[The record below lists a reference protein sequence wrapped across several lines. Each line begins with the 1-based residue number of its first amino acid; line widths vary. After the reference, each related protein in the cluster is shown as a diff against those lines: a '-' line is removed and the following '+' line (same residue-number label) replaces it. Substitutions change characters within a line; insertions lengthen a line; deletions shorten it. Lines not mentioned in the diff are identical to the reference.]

1 MRYITPKNVRRR
13 RRFKRNLIFL
23 IIIAAMIVFT
33 YNILT
38 HLSLIDFQSSGYTII
53 KEDENPNYS
62 GKGQEAARN
71 KDGYFTT
78 FTTSSDYPKTYK
90 DYKQNGN
97 APWSDSEYWD
107 GTMSDNGCGI
117 TAIATI
123 LSGYDQDYTPE
134 NLREK
139 YFPLLDNDKISQEL
153 SGTFKIKNSDFYY
166 DDVHLS
172 EESITKHLMSGRPV
186 LICVWDKPHQNRWTG
201 ASHYMVLLAADGV
214 GKVYVANPNGGKN
227 AYNSSGWYDSGEI
240 LPFVAKALYIESYE

>member
-1 MRYITPKNVRRR
+1 M
-13 RRFKRNLIFL
+13 
-23 IIIAAMIVFT
+23 IAIT
-33 YNILT
+33 YNVLT
-38 HLSLIDFQSSGYTII
+38 NLNLTDFQRSGYAVI

-62 GKGQEAARN
+62 GKGQQTVHN

-78 FTTSSDYPKTYK
+78 FSTAGDYPKTYK
-90 DYKQNGN
+90 DYKQNGK
-97 APWSDSEYWD
+97 ASWSGNEYWD

-123 LSGYDQDYTPE
+123 LSGYGKDYTPE
-134 NLREK
+134 DLREK

-153 SGTFKIKNSDFYY
+153 SNTFKIKNSDFYY

-172 EESITKHLMSGRPV
+172 EESITKHLMTDRPV

-201 ASHYMVLLAADGV
+201 ASHYMVLLAADGA
-214 GKVYVANPNGGKN
+214 GKVYAANPNGAKN
-227 AYNSSGWYDSGEI
+227 AYNSSGWYDIGEI